1 VRTREENST
10 DWIQIGDAFRN
21 TRKPIREIARDNGIS
36 DTAIRKEAK
45 KRKWSRPDVEDLRC
59 EPSREPD
66 CEPEQTRV
74 DEAIAETISARS
86 TELVKRGRR
95 VILDLMSELEFLNKN
110 ASVLSE
116 LVEQHFNGEKDGSV
130 KGKLLKALDHET
142 RTKSANYLATA
153 LAKLTDAA
161 PGKKDQAKADAETAG
176 HGSGWG
182 DDLDTGIAGRPN

>member
-1 VRTREENST
+1 MRTREENST
-10 DWIQIGDAFRN
+10 DWIQIGEAYRTTD
-21 TRKPIREIARDNGIS
+21 RKIREIARAHGIS

-45 KRKWSRPDVEDLRC
+45 KRKWSRPDAEDLRC
-59 EPSREPD
+59 EPPREPE

-74 DEAIAETISARS
+74 DEAIAETVSARS

-110 ASVLSE
+110 AGVLSE
-116 LVEQHFNGEKDGSV
+116 MVERHFSGEDDDSAKR
-130 KGKLLKALDHET
+130 KLLKALDHET

-161 PGKKDQAKADAETAG
+161 PGKKDQAQADAETAG

-182 DDLDTGIAGRPN
+182 SDLDSGVTGRPN